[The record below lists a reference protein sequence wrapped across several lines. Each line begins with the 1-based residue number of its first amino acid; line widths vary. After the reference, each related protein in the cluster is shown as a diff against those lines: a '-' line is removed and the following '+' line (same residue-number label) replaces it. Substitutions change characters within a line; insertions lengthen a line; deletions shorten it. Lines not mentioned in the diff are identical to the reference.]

1 MRRKT
6 GPILA
11 TALLAALALPACTAP
26 VLMPAPPTATLTLND
41 AMAQAVEALAAS
53 RAQAARQGLR
63 ACGVEAVFQ
72 VMPAPA
78 GQGVQL
84 VLAPPES
91 QEGPHSSSVTL
102 TLAGADCDA
111 PEPTPR
117 ARR

>member
-1 MRRKT
+1 MRQKT

-11 TALLAALALPACTAP
+11 TALLAALALPACTGP
-26 VLMPAPPTATLTLND
+26 VLMPPPPAATLTLSD

-63 ACGVEAVFQ
+63 ACGVDAVFQ

-84 VLAPPES
+84 VLAPPDS
-91 QEGPHSSSVTL
+91 LEGTTSSAVTL
-102 TLAGADCDA
+102 TLAAENCDA
-111 PEPTPR
+111 PEPQPR